1 MLCHDIKSVLLTK
14 KNTEKSLKNFFE
26 DCVCP
31 DNNNLVKTK
40 MSLTSLKRLIAKTI
54 RETVYTLTGSY

>member
-1 MLCHDIKSVLLTK
+1 MLCHDMKSVLFTK

-31 DNNNLVKTK
+31 DNNNLVVKTK
-40 MSLTSLKRLIAKTI
+40 MSLTSLKILIADL
-54 RETVYTLTGSY
+54 E